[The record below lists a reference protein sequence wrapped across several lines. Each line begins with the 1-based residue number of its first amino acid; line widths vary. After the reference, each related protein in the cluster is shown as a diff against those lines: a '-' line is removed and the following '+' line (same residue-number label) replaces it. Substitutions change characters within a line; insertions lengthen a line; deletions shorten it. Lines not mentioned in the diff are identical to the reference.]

1 MDKDNPARDK
11 CRRRGGIKW
20 RGTSAEREVLGG
32 VKMRG
37 GDGEKQRKGTGA
49 AGWGLR
55 LSRTNVRW
63 RKSQEEM

>member
-49 AGWGLR
+49 AG
-55 LSRTNVRW
+55 
-63 RKSQEEM
+63 